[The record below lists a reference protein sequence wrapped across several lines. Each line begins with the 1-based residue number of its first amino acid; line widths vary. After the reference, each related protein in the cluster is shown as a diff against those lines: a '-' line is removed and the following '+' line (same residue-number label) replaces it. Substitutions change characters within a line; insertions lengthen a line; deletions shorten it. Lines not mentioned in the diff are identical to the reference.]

1 MYRQEYHLIT
11 QRQEA
16 RAYFKN
22 NNKSNC
28 YIDHD
33 IDGIYHLLWVY
44 SLPAL
49 AQALSYKVCNY
60 YPNFP
65 IETENSDAT

>member
-1 MYRQEYHLIT
+1 MI
-11 QRQEA
+11 
-16 RAYFKN
+16 
-22 NNKSNC
+22 
-28 YIDHD
+28 IDHD
-33 IDGIYHLLWVY
+33 IGRIYHLLWVY

-65 IETENSDAT
+65 IEETENSDAT